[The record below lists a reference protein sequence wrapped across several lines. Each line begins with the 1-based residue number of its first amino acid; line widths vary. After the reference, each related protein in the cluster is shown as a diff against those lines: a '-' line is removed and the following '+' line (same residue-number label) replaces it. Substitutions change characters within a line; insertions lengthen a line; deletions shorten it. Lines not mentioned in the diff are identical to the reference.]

1 MKARTR
7 AWHFIQR
14 TDQRGGDGMEGLKR
28 QAGERA
34 ADLVTDGMKVGL
46 GTGSTVHYTLLALG
60 RRVREEGL
68 DIVGVAT
75 SVRTERTSNEAG
87 IPLGDLDELS
97 HLDITIDGADE
108 VDPHLNLIKGLGG
121 ALVREKIV
129 AAHSRELVIVVD
141 SSKMVD
147 VLGTRSPLPVE
158 VLRMGHRRLHG
169 ALADLGCAPALRMA
183 DDGPFVSDNGNLI
196 YDCRFGRIPR
206 PHETEMELN
215 NLVGVVENGLF
226 LDMASRV
233 VVASASGISVRER

>member
-1 MKARTR
+1 
-7 AWHFIQR
+7 
-14 TDQRGGDGMEGLKR
+14 MEDLKR

-34 ADLVTDGMKVGL
+34 AELVTDGMKVGL

-68 DIVGVAT
+68 DIVGVPT
-75 SVRTERTSNEAG
+75 SIRTERTSLEVG
-87 IPLGDLDELS
+87 IPLGDLDELG

-129 AAHSRELVIVVD
+129 AAHSRELVIIVD
-141 SSKMVD
+141 GSKMVD

-158 VLRMGHRRLHG
+158 VFKMGHKRLHRT
-169 ALADLGCAPALRMA
+169 LADLGCAPALRLA
-183 DDGPFVSDNGNLI
+183 DDGTPFVSDNGNHI
-196 YDCRFGRIPR
+196 FDCRFERIPR

-215 NLVGVVENGLF
+215 NVIGVVENGLF
-226 LDMASRV
+226 LDMATRV
-233 VVASASGISVRER
+233 VVASASGIIVKER